1 MVRRRRTR
9 RGVDLPG
16 HGQRASVGMTMFG
29 VTTTCVQQVAQALE
43 ADYDCLVFHATGIG
57 GQSMEKL
64 VDSGLMEGVL
74 DITTTEICD
83 MMMGGVFPA
92 TEDRFG
98 AVIRKSMP
106 YVGACGAL
114 DMVNFAAPDT
124 VPERYRGRIF
134 YEHNPQI
141 TLMRTTPEE
150 NTRMG
155 QWIGERLN
163 QMDAPVRFFLPE
175 GGVSALD
182 APGQAFHD
190 PDADRALFAALEQTV
205 RRTSNRQLIRLPH
218 NVNDAPFATALVD
231 AFRSLHGQPSTSRM
245 MRH

>member
-1 MVRRRRTR
+1 
-9 RGVDLPG
+9 
-16 HGQRASVGMTMFG
+16 
-29 VTTTCVQQVAQALE
+29 VTAALD

-64 VDSGLMEGVL
+64 VDSGLLTGVL

-98 AVIRKSMP
+98 AMIRTGMP

-124 VPERYRGRIF
+124 VPERYRGRIL

-190 PDADRALFAALEQTV
+190 PDADIALFTALEQTV
-205 RRTSNRQLIRLPH
+205 RQTSNRQLIRLPH
-218 NVNDAPFATALVD
+218 NINDAPFAAALVD
-231 AFRSLHGQPSTSRM
+231 AFRSLHGQPTTTRM
-245 MRH
+245 VRH